1 MALWSDELE
10 AMRPRLREEAD
21 AFIASFISEVDDP
34 SLPVPERVA
43 RQRAA
48 ADRRVFPSEMAVDRE
63 ISGPGGPVRLRTFVP
78 DQVDGVFLH
87 IHGGGFVTGSPEMT
101 DMLHEML
108 SKELNLA
115 FVSVD
120 YRLAPE
126 HPYPAGPDDCEA
138 AALWVLEHA
147 ERELGSDRLLIG
159 GESAGAHLAA
169 CTLLRLRDR
178 HDAVDRFAAAN
189 FVFGIYDLS
198 GTPSQRAE
206 QPDLLTV
213 EQIEYFTELF
223 TPGRSAEERRDPD
236 ISPLYADLHGLPP
249 ALFSVGADDHL
260 VDDTLYMAARWEL
273 ADNQA
278 ELLVYPEGPHGCIG
292 MPSLFERW
300 FATLTDFLRRAMTER

>member
-21 AFIASFISEVDDP
+21 AFIESFTSEVDDP

-48 ADRRVFPSEMAVDRE
+48 ADGRVFPSEMAVDRE

-78 DQVDGVFLH
+78 DQVDAIFFH

-138 AALWVLEHA
+138 AALWLLEHA
-147 ERELGSDRLLIG
+147 ERELGSARLLIG

-260 VDDTLYMAARWEL
+260 VDDTLYMAARWAL
-273 ADNQA
+273 GKPSRAPRVPGQSARMHRHAQRLRTVVRD
-278 ELLVYPEGPHGCIG
+278 PHGL
-292 MPSLFERW
+292 PP
-300 FATLTDFLRRAMTER
+300 A